1 MTPPRRLPETR
12 IAVIDPAGVGS
23 IATWKAAFT
32 GAKTVEVFTQVA
44 DTLRSGAD
52 LVIVADAAS
61 VNGPA
66 IAELSRT
73 STVLALLASGPHV
86 QDPSGLLALDQE
98 VTATYLG
105 EGEWFVTPRP
115 DLGIS
120 GEFPVRSAL
129 VELTTQDSSC
139 EVSAVVSVAFRNRP
153 VALSRGRVHLV
164 GFSTESFLGNT
175 DLARFAR
182 RLALGPLSEQR
193 QVAVGVVGYGPYG
206 GMGHFHGTGCEA
218 TAGLRFTAIA
228 EPSADRRESAL
239 AQFPGITTHSDTTSL
254 YQDPRVDLAI
264 IATPPNTHFQLARD
278 ALSAGKHVVL
288 EKPMALTVAE
298 ADELMSL
305 AEERDLVLTVHQ
317 NRRFDGDFLALSRL
331 IREGTLGE
339 VFNVETFVG
348 SFEHP
353 CRAWHSEESISGGA
367 AYDWGS
373 HHIDWILQL
382 YQDQPT
388 EIFVTGHKRVW
399 HDVTNVDQV
408 AIRMV
413 FGDGREATF
422 VQSDV
427 AGERKPKFYVQGTKG
442 TATGWY
448 APVRQTDVEFP
459 FGYRVREFHHAE
471 APVELSVTV
480 YEGHGRT
487 HSLRVPPARVQDF
500 AFHANL
506 SAHLHYGEP
515 LAVSPES
522 VRPVIEILEVAQN
535 LSENREHHAKL

>member
-1 MTPPRRLPETR
+1 MTPPRRLPDTR
-12 IAVIDPAGVGS
+12 IAVIDPAGLGS
-23 IATWKAAFT
+23 PAAWRAAFT
-32 GAKTVEVFTQVA
+32 GAKTVEVFAHAAQAVRA
-44 DTLRSGAD
+44 GAD
-52 LVIVADAAS
+52 VIVVADATSLAGSEMDALSKAPTVLAFVAS
-61 VNGPA
+61 GTH
-66 IAELSRT
+66 ELSRLIG
-73 STVLALLASGPHV
+73 S
-86 QDPSGLLALDQE
+86 DQE
-98 VTATYLG
+98 VETAYLG
-105 EGEWFVTPRP
+105 EGEWFVSPRP
-115 DLGIS
+115 GLGIQ

-129 VELTTQDSSC
+129 VELTTQDAAC
-139 EVSAVVSVAFRNRP
+139 KAAAMVSVGFRNRS
-153 VALSRGRVHLV
+153 VALSRGRMHLA
-164 GFSTESFLGNT
+164 GFSAKSFLENI
-175 DLARFAR
+175 DLSRFAL
-182 RLALGPLSEQR
+182 RLALGPLYEHR
-193 QVAVGVVGYGPYG
+193 QVSVGVVGYGPYG
-206 GMGHFHGTGCEA
+206 GMGHFHGAGCEA
-218 TAGLRFTAIA
+218 TPGLRFAAIA
-228 EPSADRRESAL
+228 EPSEERRESAV
-239 AQFPGITTHSDTTSL
+239 AQFPGIAAHSDTASL
-254 YQDPRVDLAI
+254 YRDPEVDLVI
-264 IATPPNTHFQLARD
+264 IATPPSTHFQLARD
-278 ALSAGKHVVL
+278 ALEAGKHVAL

-298 ADELMSL
+298 ADELIRV
-305 AEERDLVLTVHQ
+305 AKERDLLLTVHQ
-317 NRRFDGDFLALSRL
+317 NRRFDADYLALARL
-331 IREGTLGE
+331 IEEGTLGE

-353 CRAWHSEESISGGA
+353 CRAWHSDESVSGGA

-382 YQDQPT
+382 YKDRPT

-408 AIRMV
+408 TIRMV

-448 APVRQTDVEFP
+448 APVRQAEVEFP
-459 FGYRVREFHHAE
+459 FGYRLREFHHAE
-471 APVELSVTV
+471 APVELSVTI

-487 HSLRVPPARVQDF
+487 HSMRVPPARTPEF

-506 SAHLHYGEP
+506 AGHLHYGEP